1 MMTSIGQSV
10 SAPFSNVLP
19 HFHEIMKGQIRGR
32 SQTVLHC
39 WNRCRPFDLTLSSE
53 FFSVCVHLKLAI
65 FRQLKHLLLFPQAML
80 LSQTWNPQRDWD
92 ENNGTCPGDK
102 CLYNLDFSLRPV
114 GNLWE
119 DLYYREWMTQNVTG
133 STNANGEFAFR
144 GFAGKY
150 GIAVSDSWAF
160 GSFPCRILLL

>member
-1 MMTSIGQSV
+1 M
-10 SAPFSNVLP
+10 
-19 HFHEIMKGQIRGR
+19 EGQISG
-32 SQTVLHC
+32 SSPALLYC
-39 WNRCRPFDLTLSSE
+39 SNRWRPFGLTL
-53 FFSVCVHLKLAI
+53 FSKSFSLSVHPKLANI
-65 FRQLKHLLLFPQAML
+65 ATEPFLDSLQALL

-102 CLYNLDFSLRPV
+102 CLYNLDFSPRLV

-150 GIAVSDSWAF
+150 GIAVSESWAF
-160 GSFPCRILLL
+160 GNFSCGILLLGVLRSGIVAFL

>member
-1 MMTSIGQSV
+1 MT
-10 SAPFSNVLP
+10 F
-19 HFHEIMKGQIRGR
+19 
-32 SQTVLHC
+32 
-39 WNRCRPFDLTLSSE
+39 SSE
-53 FFSVCVHLKLAI
+53 SLPVCVHLKLANI
-65 FRQLKHLLLFPQAML
+65 ATEAFRVFLQAML

-102 CLYNLDFSLRPV
+102 CLYNLDFSPRLV

-160 GSFPCRILLL
+160 GSFPCRILLMSTNIWDSRSLLELSDGKRFRARRS